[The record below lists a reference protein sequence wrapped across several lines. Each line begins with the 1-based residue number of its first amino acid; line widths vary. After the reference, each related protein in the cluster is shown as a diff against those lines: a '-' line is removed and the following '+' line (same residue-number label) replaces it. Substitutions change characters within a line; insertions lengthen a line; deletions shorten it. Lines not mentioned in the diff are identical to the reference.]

1 MKIVA
6 ILVLLAMALAVYGC
20 GTGTPTTTVE
30 TTTNGN
36 WEAQLTGG
44 LGQASELNFVTQFT
58 VTNVNGVAEPLYI
71 TGFGFINAGQC
82 FSNALN
88 ATTEIG
94 AATITVLS
102 SHQVQGTMT
111 LTITSVTPSG
121 NVLALDGTNVYGTA
135 SGAPGTIGT
144 LSNGVVTGTWTLTG
158 PCTNGANPAP
168 SGDFIMCQGAATCTI
183 P

>member
-6 ILVLLAMALAVYGC
+6 ILALLAMALAVYGC
-20 GTGTPTTTVE
+20 GTGTPSSIIR

-44 LGQASELNFVTQFT
+44 LGEASQLNFVTQFT
-58 VTNVNGVAEPLYI
+58 VTNENGIGEPLDI
-71 TGFGFINAGQC
+71 TGLGFINAGQC

-88 ATTEIG
+88 ATTEVG
-94 AATITVLS
+94 SATITVLS
-102 SHQVQGTMT
+102 TNQVQGTLS
-111 LTITSVTPSG
+111 LTISSVTPPD
-121 NVLALDGTNVYGTA
+121 NILTLDGTNVYGTA
-135 SGAPGTIGT
+135 SGAAGSTGT

-158 PCTNGANPAP
+158 PCTNGASPAP
-168 SGDFIMCQGAATCTI
+168 SGDFIMCQGAATCTV